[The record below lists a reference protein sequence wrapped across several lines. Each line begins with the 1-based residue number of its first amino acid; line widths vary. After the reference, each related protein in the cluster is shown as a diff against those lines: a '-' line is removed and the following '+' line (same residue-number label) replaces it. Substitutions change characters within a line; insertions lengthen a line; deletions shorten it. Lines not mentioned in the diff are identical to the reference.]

1 MFIKICGITNKA
13 DAFAAVEAGAD
24 ALGFVL
30 WPQSKRYVAVEAAAR
45 IVEMLPASIARVA
58 VLVNPSREEVE
69 QLLASGA
76 FNTLQFHGDETS
88 EFCAAWCGQAKVW
101 KAFRVAG
108 SGDIPVAD
116 SAIKN
121 AATFL
126 SPLPVIPPM
135 AGYSV
140 VDAVLLDS
148 YSPASRGGTGKTFD
162 WSLARE
168 AKRFGRPVILSG
180 GLTPANVRE
189 AVRVAQP
196 DGVDVSSGVE
206 MAPGRKD
213 HEKVREFIRNAK
225 AAITT

>member
-1 MFIKICGITNKA
+1 MLIKICGITNED
-13 DAFAAVEAGAD
+13 DALAAVNAGTD

-30 WPQSKRYVAVEAAAR
+30 WPQSKRFVPVEVAAR
-45 IVEMLPASIARVA
+45 IAELVPRHMQRVA

-69 QLLASGA
+69 RLLAAGA
-76 FNTLQFHGDETS
+76 FDTLQFHGEETPA
-88 EFCAAWCGQAKVW
+88 FCAQWKGRAKVW

-108 SGDIPVAD
+108 SGDIPVAG

-121 AATFL
+121 AATGM
-126 SPLPVIPPM
+126 SPLPVVPPL
-135 AGYSV
+135 ASYSV

-148 YSPASRGGTGKTFD
+148 YSPTSRGGTGQTFD

-168 AKRFGRPVILSG
+168 AKKFGRPVILSG

-189 AVRVAQP
+189 AVAATRP

-206 MAPGRKD
+206 LSPGRKD
-213 HEKVREFIRNAK
+213 HEKVREFVRACR
-225 AAITT
+225 A